1 MLIKIRFSTIDG
13 VARTHSFKTL
23 AGARKFAADKVGPQ
37 DVEGGH
43 YAVSNDGVAKVTWA
57 GCTRSE
63 LFGEVA
69 APVAAEPGYVAIRSG
84 RDSYKLYCGKVC
96 PATFFATAYE
106 ALDNVTGDHADGWA
120 LKSDSYG
127 LEGCF
132 DPDQH
137 YPTLAQALAYAKGT
151 HKALMQAWA
160 DEAHAEQQAEGAW
173 LRAAEMGTAED
184 MHFEDMERQ
193 REAFYR

>member
-69 APVAAEPGYVAIRSG
+69 APVAGFVAIRDG
-84 RDSYKLYCGKVC
+84 RDYKLYSGKPC
-96 PATFFATAYE
+96 PAYLFAVAFE
-106 ALDNVTGDHADGWA
+106 VLDIETGCHADGWA
-120 LKSDSYG
+120 LKGIGYGYEHYITSDR
-127 LEGCF
+127 
-132 DPDQH
+132 H
-137 YPTLAQALAYAKGT
+137 YSTLQAALADAKSM
-151 HKALMQAWA
+151 HKAIDEMWA
-160 DEAHAEQQAEGAW
+160 EEAAAEQKAEGAW

-184 MHFEDMERQ
+184 MHFEDMERE